1 MKNIK
6 IYLKNKIMK
15 VIRTTEVV
23 ITGEDLIGILKDK
36 KLIAGNEQISELKV
50 KKGDHSIRVVLELPA
65 NLQTISSVKKIEN
78 LSISARLRSILNRE
92 NFANLDEVA
101 AMTEAEFSKIQG
113 VGNQLLN
120 EMISVLN
127 NHNLGFKK

>member
-65 NLQTISSVKKIEN
+65 NLQTISSVKNIEN

-92 NFANLDEVA
+92 NFANLDKVA
-101 AMTEAEFSKIQG
+101 TMTEAEFSKIQG